1 MNQDDLVEALQSG
14 MIGAAGLDV
23 TTPEPLPVEHPL
35 LKMNNCGKM
44 TKISSKK

>member
-35 LKMNNCGKM
+35 LKMNNCGESIM
-44 TKISSKK
+44 YSTR